1 MTDEPKPTPEESPG
15 ASRKPSVKVWTSQDL
30 FGDDVEVIIRH
41 GEQTYRLRR
50 TRNGKLI
57 LNK

>member
-1 MTDEPKPTPEESPG
+1 MSDKTPPHQPAAVRTIPRFRSE
-15 ASRKPSVKVWTSQDL
+15 DL
-30 FGDDVEVIIRH
+30 FGASSNEVVVVH
-41 GEQTYRLRR
+41 QNEYYRLRR

>member
-1 MTDEPKPTPEESPG
+1 MSAKTP
-15 ASRKPSVKVWTSQDL
+15 PSQSAAVHAIPRYRSEAL
-30 FGDDVEVIIRH
+30 FGTSGNEVVVVH
-41 GEQTYRLRR
+41 QNEYYRLRR